1 MRLTMKNRFLIRVQC
16 FIILFIILI
25 NGIQVFG
32 AVEAPELKAASAI
45 LVESQ
50 RGQILF
56 EKNSSTRLHIASA
69 NKLMTALLA
78 IEKAGSKIDT
88 PVTIS
93 KNVTDVEGS
102 KLYLEVGAKYSV
114 EDLVYTIVLTSG
126 NDSAIALAE
135 YVGGDVKSFVD
146 MMNAK
151 ARELKLKDTNFT
163 NPTGLFDEAQYTTA
177 YDLAVLLR
185 YALSNPVFDRIF
197 STQAKLWTNQDKVE
211 ILTNSNNLFWSYDG
225 IDGGK
230 TGYNEVERQS
240 AITTATRNNMR
251 IISIVLD
258 SPEENVYEDSTKLL
272 DYGFVNYKTGL
283 LVKKDQTIETIAVAD
298 KTIDLISPIDVYYT
312 FPVGE
317 DYIKDIDI
325 KFKENIE
332 LPVLKTQIVGAMK
345 YVLMDDTEISVDLY
359 PAVNVYSSV
368 DMFSSLVKS
377 MIEYK
382 EITILLLILIWIEI
396 LLIVIKFVKL
406 LKKGISRILSKSKA
420 KG

>member
-1 MRLTMKNRFLIRVQC
+1 MKNRFLIKVQC
-16 FIILFIILI
+16 FLIVLLIIFV
-25 NGIQVFG
+25 NGGQVF
-32 AVEAPELKAASAI
+32 AAIEPPEVQAASAI
-45 LVESQ
+45 LVESK

-56 EKNSSTRLHIASA
+56 EKNSRNRLHIASA

-78 IEKAGSKIDT
+78 LEKAGAKLDT
-88 PVTIS
+88 QVTIS
-93 KNVTDVEGS
+93 KNVTEVEGL
-102 KLYLEVGAKYSV
+102 KMNLEVGAKYSV
-114 EDLVYTIVLTSG
+114 EDLVYTIILTSG

-135 YVGGDVKSFVD
+135 YVGGDVKTFVD
-146 MMNAK
+146 MMNKK
-151 ARELKLKDTNFT
+151 AHELKLKDTNFT
-163 NPTGLFDEAQYTTA
+163 NPTGLYDEAQYTTA

-185 YALSNPVFDRIF
+185 YALSNPAFDRIF
-197 STQAKLWTNQDKVE
+197 STEAKLWTNQNKVE
-211 ILTNSNNLFWSYDG
+211 IITNSNSLFWRYDG

-230 TGYNEVERQS
+230 TGYNDLERQT

-258 SPEENVYEDSTKLL
+258 SPEEYVYEDSIKLL
-272 DYGFVNYKTGL
+272 DYGFENFKTGI
-283 LVKKDQTIETIAVAD
+283 LVKKEQIIDTMTVEG

-317 DYIKDIDI
+317 YYIKNIDI
-325 KFKENIE
+325 KIKENIE
-332 LPVLKTQIVGAMK
+332 LPVLKTQVVGAVK
-345 YVLMDDTEISVDLY
+345 YILKDDTEINVDLY

-396 LLIVIKFVKL
+396 FLILLKL
-406 LKKGISRILSKSKA
+406 LRAIKKVILKLKSKA
-420 KG
+420 KS